1 MRIGVL
7 ALQGDFIE
15 HIHVLEKLGVEAI
28 PVRKLD
34 ELEGLDGL
42 IIPGGE
48 STTIL
53 NLMHSTNLLKPL
65 KEIAQAGLPIMGTC
79 AGMVLIAK
87 KVFNSDMDTL
97 ALMDMAVRRNA
108 FGRQLD
114 SFETELA
121 IPALGEEP
129 FPAIFIRAPF
139 IDSTGPQV
147 EILAKLNSGIV
158 VAARQGMLLA
168 IAFHPELSN
177 DPRLHRYFLETI
189 ATNGIPGSI
198 GRETV

>member
-1 MRIGVL
+1 MIIGVL
-7 ALQGDFIE
+7 ALQGGFIE
-15 HIHVLEKLGVEAI
+15 HIHVLDRLGVEAL
-28 PVRKLD
+28 PVRKPDQLH
-34 ELEGLDGL
+34 GLDGL

-48 STTIL
+48 STAML

-79 AGMVLIAK
+79 AGMVLLAK
-87 KVFNSDMDTL
+87 KVSDHDMDTL

-114 SFETELA
+114 SFETKLA
-121 IPALGEEP
+121 MPALGEEP

-139 IDSTGPQV
+139 VDSTGPQV
-147 EILAKLNSGIV
+147 EVLAKLNSDIV
-158 VAARQGMLLA
+158 VAARQGGLLA

-177 DPRLHRYFLETI
+177 DLRLHRYFLETI
-189 ATNGIPGSI
+189 ASH
-198 GRETV
+198 

>member
-15 HIHVLEKLGVEAI
+15 HVHFLEKLDLKVTT
-28 PVRKLD
+28 VRKPG
-34 ELEGLDGL
+34 ELENLDGL

-65 KEIAQAGLPIMGTC
+65 KEMAQAGLPIMGTC
-79 AGMVLIAK
+79 AGMVLIAN
-87 KVFNSDMDTL
+87 KVSSSDMDTL
-97 ALMDMAVRRNA
+97 ALMNIVARRNA

-121 IPALGEEP
+121 IPALGEKP

-139 IDSTGPQV
+139 IESTGPHV
-147 EILAKLNSGIV
+147 KILAKLNNGIV
-158 VAARQGMLLA
+158 VAARQGRLLA

-177 DPRLHRYFLETI
+177 DLRLHRYFLEI
-189 ATNGIPGSI
+189 IVSH
-198 GRETV
+198 

>member
-15 HIHVLEKLGVEAI
+15 HIHVLERLGVEAI
-28 PVRKLD
+28 PVRKPG

-42 IIPGGE
+42 IVPGGE

-53 NLMHSTNLLKPL
+53 NLMHSSNLLKPL

-79 AGMVLIAK
+79 AGMVLIAN
-87 KVFNSDMDTL
+87 KVSNSNMDTL
-97 ALMDMAVRRNA
+97 SLMDMAVRRNA

-121 IPALGEEP
+121 IPALGEKP
-129 FPAIFIRAPF
+129 FPAIFIRSPF
-139 IDSTGPQV
+139 IDSTGQQV
-147 EILAKLNSGIV
+147 EILAKLDSGIV
-158 VAARQGMLLA
+158 VAARQGRLLA

-177 DPRLHRYFLETI
+177 DPRLHQYFLKTI
-189 ATNGIPGSI
+189 ASH
-198 GRETV
+198 